1 MIEEFNNRNWYNNYK
16 LQLEILFQAYNISHE
31 KIKLFHDFLLSLYET
46 IDATYM
52 GSDVMMTEEDCKN
65 HFNWC
70 WNKTLESFNK
80 EKIFFNQRGIHYV
93 YFWNFFYEAYY
104 YLHEIN
110 VENKIK
116 DYLKVLFD
124 IEVIKT
130 KPEIDILTDWYKIL
144 NENLKK

>member
-1 MIEEFNNRNWYNNYK
+1 MIKEFDNNWYNNYK

-52 GSDVMMTEEDCKN
+52 GNDVMKAEEDYKN

-70 WNKTLESFNK
+70 WNKTLEDFKK
-80 EKIFFNQRGIHYV
+80 EKIIFNDRGLHYI

-104 YLHEIN
+104 HLQEIN
-110 VENKIK
+110 VDIKIK
-116 DYLKVLFD
+116 EYLRVLFD
-124 IEVIKT
+124 IEIVKT